1 MLVDLSNYNI
11 VVIIP
16 AYGVEHELGAVLE
29 SIPAYVRH
37 IVVVNDASPDGT
49 GAVIRA
55 ACLRDARIVPVTH
68 TKNQGV
74 GGAMIS
80 GYKQALEFQPQ
91 IVVKLDGDGQM
102 LARDIPALVAPLI
115 AGQADF
121 TKGNRFRD
129 FQSLARM
136 PVVRRIG
143 NLALSF
149 LSKSATGYW
158 NCFDPTN
165 GFLALRGEVLAQMPL
180 EHIHKSYFFEISQL
194 SQLYLIGACLRDV
207 PMPARYAGETSNLS
221 ITKVL
226 FEFPPALLGV
236 FTRRILLHYF
246 LYDFSIGSVYMLA
259 GSPLFLFGLIFGS
272 LEWVHYASRG
282 IPAPTG
288 TVMLAT
294 LTVILGIQFLLS
306 VVSIDLQSVP
316 REPLS
321 KPLDQSP
328 WESAV
333 PNPGSP
339 VGSGTGWV

>member
-11 VVIIP
+11 TVIIP
-16 AYGVEHELGAVLE
+16 AYNVERELGAVLE
-29 SIPAYVRH
+29 SIPEYVRH
-37 IVVVNDASPDGT
+37 IVVVNDASSDGT
-49 GAVIRA
+49 GNVIAV
-55 ACLRDARIVPVTH
+55 ACLHDKRIIPVMH

-80 GYKQALEFQPQ
+80 GYKKVLELQPQ

-102 LARDIPALVAPLI
+102 SARDIPALIMPLI
-115 AGQADF
+115 TGQADF

-129 FQSLARM
+129 FQALARM
-136 PVVRRIG
+136 PVIRRVG

-180 EHIHKSYFFEISQL
+180 EIIHKSYFFEISQL

-207 PMPARYAGETSNLS
+207 PMPARYADETSNLS
-221 ITKVL
+221 IMKVL
-226 FEFPPALLGV
+226 FEFPPALLRV
-236 FTRRILLHYF
+236 FLRRIVLHYF

-259 GSPLFLFGLIFGS
+259 GLPLFLFGLIFGGS
-272 LEWVHYASRG
+272 EWFHYASRS

-294 LTVILGIQFLLS
+294 LTVILGFQFLLS
-306 VVSIDLQSVP
+306 AVSIDLQSVP

-321 KPLDQSP
+321 RPLD
-328 WESAV
+328 V
-333 PNPGSP
+333 PPAA
-339 VGSGTGWV
+339 